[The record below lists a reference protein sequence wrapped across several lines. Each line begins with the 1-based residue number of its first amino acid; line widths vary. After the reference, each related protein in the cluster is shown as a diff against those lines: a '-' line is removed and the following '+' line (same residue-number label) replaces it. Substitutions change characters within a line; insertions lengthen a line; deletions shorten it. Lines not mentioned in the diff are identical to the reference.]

1 MAVTRGLTGLRRVC
15 PRSRR
20 QGGGSLGPRVACVAG
35 VCQCQREPQRTMY
48 AGPGDRRGRQ
58 GRRRGAARGAMG
70 LLDRKPGSVPERNL
84 KLDPAAAGS
93 D

>member
-1 MAVTRGLTGLRRVC
+1 VAVAVTRGLTG
-15 PRSRR
+15 RSRR
-20 QGGGSLGPRVACVAG
+20 QGGGTRVACAAG
-35 VCQCQREPQRTMY
+35 ACQCQREPQRTIY
-48 AGPGDRRGRQ
+48 RDRTSVAGDRRGRQ
-58 GRRRGAARGAMG
+58 GRRRGARGAMG